1 MANEIDLPDCFENRV
16 VREQVCFYKALT
28 APAKGA
34 LDELAQGAGPD
45 PLCAALEPVVDA
57 LDPAPPELELA
68 DLAATPADGLD
79 CLGGGWPLTEV
90 ERASLTEALKT
101 PGTGP
106 EETEE
111 PQGLALLRRMA
122 ESAPRQVHDLTAL
135 EALLGRRLPSPPASW
150 KNIIPAVTAIS
161 CNTF

>member
-1 MANEIDLPDCFENRV
+1 M
-16 VREQVCFYKALT
+16 
-28 APAKGA
+28 
-34 LDELAQGAGPD
+34 
-45 PLCAALEPVVDA
+45 
-57 LDPAPPELELA
+57 
-68 DLAATPADGLD
+68 
-79 CLGGGWPLTEV
+79 

-135 EALLGRRLPSPPASW
+135 EALLGRRLRISPSW

>member
-1 MANEIDLPDCFENRV
+1 MWTRWTLPRRSWNWP
-16 VREQVCFYKALT
+16 T
-28 APAKGA
+28 WP
-34 LDELAQGAGPD
+34 
-45 PLCAALEPVVDA
+45 
-57 LDPAPPELELA
+57 
-68 DLAATPADGLD
+68 ATPADGLD

-106 EETEE
+106 EETKE

-135 EALLGRRLPSPPASW
+135 EALLGRRLRISPSR
-150 KNIIPAVTAIS
+150 
-161 CNTF
+161 